1 MESRRCSC
9 LGVSREMEEPVF
21 SGTAEVDCESG
32 DGDLGPLR
40 KLGPFGEPEPPF
52 ALGRLG
58 T

>member
-1 MESRRCSC
+1 
-9 LGVSREMEEPVF
+9 MEEPVF